1 MIVCI
6 CQRVSDRDIVRVVRD
21 GASSFEDLQIETG
34 VASRCGCCRSCAQQ
48 IYDKACAEHGARA
61 HAGPESRATSPAYA

>member
-21 GASSFEDLQIETG
+21 GASSFESVQIETG
-34 VASRCGCCRSCAQQ
+34 VAVRCGCCRDCAREVF
-48 IYDKACAEHGARA
+48 DRACGEHGVRV
-61 HAGPESRATSPAYA
+61 HAACETAELSPAWA